1 MYQDILNLNATTKSI
16 LKNPNNQSSLAY
28 TNSILRKDPSKVNV
42 EGIGLNPNVPLED
55 EYISNLQKQIHFMD
69 LEIKLMKEK
78 SAQEEALGGNYQF
91 SKIGLADGKPPMD
104 HILTTTTKLKQMKLD
119 LTKQINLLEN
129 ELMKNKEENTVSGAK
144 LANLARHI
152 TDYDEKLTAVLKANS
167 ESLNAIKT
175 KFLNEKRQKEEFA
188 ADIHKAKTQLE
199 KLQEENAKLRKET
212 QMREIDAT
220 QLQKRFDE
228 DEHFDHEAIAAKVKF
243 IDALQKEQ
251 MQFKLV
257 LEKNPRLISLRKENE
272 ELQEQVKKAET
283 ELDDINYK
291 VLESETLQALSVK
304 KKDEDQEN
312 RKKLQ
317 AELEKWR
324 DQLEETIKSNDLKVE
339 RKLREAES
347 AKIKELH
354 AELLKERHELNE
366 LTTKFEAMCTREKE
380 YIREQSD
387 RVRHRDDLIKK
398 KDLGLKTNKTL
409 TDEVQLLDP
418 QVVELQNKVEALR
431 LKTSD
436 VREEREKL
444 QNRLTQVEEE
454 NISLL
459 SKLNFMQHNIKLE
472 DDMRKFNMEG
482 LRNVVQTNQN
492 VNDTIKEFMKKWD
505 TLKKFTKQP

>member
-28 TNSILRKDPSKVNV
+28 TNSIIRKDPSKAHV

-91 SKIGLADGKPPMD
+91 SKIGLADGKSSMD
-104 HILTTTTKLKQMKLD
+104 NILTTTTKLKSMKND

-129 ELMKNKEENTVSGAK
+129 DLMTNKQENTISGAK

-167 ESLNAIKT
+167 ENLNAIKT
-175 KFLNEKRQKEEFA
+175 KYLNEKRQKEEFN
-188 ADIHKAKTQLE
+188 ADIAKSKSQLD
-199 KLQEENAKLRKET
+199 KFLEENAKLRKDT
-212 QMREIDAT
+212 QMREIDAA

-228 DEHFDHEAIAAKVKF
+228 DEHFDHETIAAKVKF
-243 IDALQKEQ
+243 IDALQMEQ
-251 MQFKLV
+251 MQLKLAS
-257 LEKNPRLISLRKENE
+257 EKNPRLASLRKENE
-272 ELQEQVKKAET
+272 ELQQQVKKSET

-312 RKKLQ
+312 KRKLQ
-317 AELEKWR
+317 QELEKWR
-324 DQLEETIKSNDLKVE
+324 DQLEDTIKSNDLKVE

-347 AKIKELH
+347 AQIKELQ

-366 LTTKFEAMCTREKE
+366 LTNKFEAICAREKD

-398 KDLGLKTNKTL
+398 KDTGLSTNKVL
-409 TDEVQLLDP
+409 TAEVQNLDP
-418 QVVELQNKVEALR
+418 QVVELQNKV
-431 LKTSD
+431 
-436 VREEREKL
+436 
-444 QNRLTQVEEE
+444 
-454 NISLL
+454 
-459 SKLNFMQHNIKLE
+459 
-472 DDMRKFNMEG
+472 
-482 LRNVVQTNQN
+482 
-492 VNDTIKEFMKKWD
+492 
-505 TLKKFTKQP
+505 